1 MEILLPIA
9 FYSRTG
15 HGLLLV
21 LLIFAGLTGLSGAVN
36 FCRPAPLLA
45 RVTGFLLAVVVLLFV
60 AGFLWICWFHYQ
72 IFQQIS
78 LELPPPFAEMLNQQL
93 AAMNRGAEYGLP
105 LYRADAPP
113 RYMLPLWLENEK
125 YYFWFMCYAV
135 MALVGHLRLKHYR
148 FRAALHLLLAVQVCI
163 LFFQADPFL
172 APLAKFFD
180 EVTPWFAA
188 NLSDGQRFGLFM
200 RLYPKM
206 VFYYNA
212 QYMWFHPPL
221 LFLSYACITMTFAA
235 SVFMLVKRDFD
246 IEILGYDFAKL
257 GYFLLTVGMLLG
269 YPWALKAW
277 GPNWWWDPK
286 ICSSIMMWAIY
297 STYLHTRLYANK
309 PAMWYF
315 TSILGVVCFLAM
327 IFTFLS
333 SFFFPGEHTFVG

>member
-21 LLIFAGLTGLSGAVN
+21 LLILAGLTGLSGAVN
-36 FCRPAPLLA
+36 LCRPAPLLA
-45 RVTGFLLAVVVLLFV
+45 RATGFLLAVVVLLFV
-60 AGFLWICWFHYQ
+60 SGFLGICWFHYQ

-135 MALVGHLRLKHYR
+135 MALVGHLRLKHHR

-172 APLAKFFD
+172 TPLPKFFD
-180 EVTPWFAA
+180 EIAPWFTA

-212 QYMWFHPPL
+212 EYMWFHPPL

-246 IEILGYDFAKL
+246 IEMLGYDFAKL

-269 YPWALKAW
+269 YPWALRP
-277 GPNWWWDPK
+277 GGR
-286 ICSSIMMWAIY
+286 
-297 STYLHTRLYANK
+297 TGGGTRKSAV
-309 PAMWYF
+309 P
-315 TSILGVVCFLAM
+315 S
-327 IFTFLS
+327 
-333 SFFFPGEHTFVG
+333 